1 MGTVAKQPTIQAE
14 LLSLFTADLDVCRDI
29 VAGLVEGIEQ
39 AAECSAD
46 DDSEDS
52 TARWE
57 IWQGIVDIV
66 R

>member
-52 TARWE
+52 TAR
-57 IWQGIVDIV
+57 
-66 R
+66 